1 MHVMETEES
10 HFVDFG
16 EETIIV
22 YEILFIGANILGND
36 TNKIE
41 IPIRLAYSN
50 DLP

>member
-10 HFVDFG
+10 HFVDL
-16 EETIIV
+16 EKKPIIV

-41 IPIRLAYSN
+41 IPIRLAYSK
-50 DLP
+50 DLS